1 MDVNQIKQQF
11 PGYAGWND
19 QAAILADF
27 RATGG
32 AGKGGPTSSSST
44 SSTPDYSALARQSL
58 QLQQEANKPAV
69 ESLQASIPEI
79 QKSTQIAKSTLEA
92 SKAPL
97 TERYKSIIDQLKGR
111 EVTETTAQQTALS
124 QEYGKRGI
132 PLQSGAFQQDLLRK
146 TQQISQNYGGAIKDV
161 GLSQEQDLIDI
172 TNKIAQLDLDEVEK
186 TRAIQNAIAQ
196 IQAGASSS
204 AISNALTLY
213 QQQQTA
219 NQATTTENRLQQAQ
233 TLAEKVASKPSTQ
246 VIEVGGR
253 KKLINSETGVVIQD
267 LGSTAIST
275 GADDVAKL
283 VSIFGGGIN
292 SLNLFSSAT
301 GQTNSKPALNTF
313 LIK

>member
-1 MDVNQIKQQF
+1 MF
-11 PGYAGWND
+11 SHSFW
-19 QAAILADF
+19 
-27 RATGG
+27 
-32 AGKGGPTSSSST
+32 
-44 SSTPDYSALARQSL
+44 ALL
-58 QLQQEANKPAV
+58 L
-69 ESLQASIPEI
+69 SI
-79 QKSTQIAKSTLEA
+79 
-92 SKAPL
+92 
-97 TERYKSIIDQLKGR
+97 
-111 EVTETTAQQTALS
+111 
-124 QEYGKRGI
+124 
-132 PLQSGAFQQDLLRK
+132 
-146 TQQISQNYGGAIKDV
+146 
-161 GLSQEQDLIDI
+161 IDI
-172 TNKIAQLDLDEVEK
+172 TNKIAQLDLDQTEK
-186 TRAIQNAIAQ
+186 TRAVQNAIAQ

-213 QQQQTA
+213 QQQQAA

-233 TLAEKVASKPSTQ
+233 TLAEKVANKPTTQ

-267 LGSTAIST
+267 LGSTATST